1 MLHRAIFGS
10 YERFIGILIEHY
22 AGRFPTWLAP
32 VQAVVATIVSA
43 ADDYATDAAAQ
54 LQAPGLRVASDLRNE
69 KIHNK
74 VREHG
79 LAKVP
84 YQLVAGQPRAADATG
99 GRRGGT
105 GGC

>member
-32 VQAVVATIVSA
+32 VQAVVATIVSD

-54 LQAPGLRVASDLRNE
+54 LQATGIRVESDLRNE
-69 KIHNK
+69 KINYK
-74 VREHG
+74 VRE
-79 LAKVP
+79 
-84 YQLVAGQPRAADATG
+84 RSEE
-99 GRRGGT
+99 RRVGKECVST
-105 GGC
+105 CRSRWSTYH